1 MSGAGGFSP
10 PPINGETEQNTFSDG
25 TFGSGDVFFAVGDQ
39 AAARLFPVSPGV
51 SPVSRVSGF
60 GADLSP
66 VILVAGAVALV
77 LLLRR
82 RK

>member
-1 MSGAGGFSP
+1 MSGGGFSL
-10 PPINGETEQNTFSDG
+10 PPINGQTEQNTFSDG

-39 AAARLFPVSPGV
+39 AAARLFPASAAV
-51 SPVSRVSGF
+51 SPVSRAGGF
-60 GADLSP
+60 SADLSP
-66 VILVAGAVALV
+66 LILVAGAVGLV